1 MLRQQ
6 AMSTAVVKST
16 PKTMKMIILAFIFG
30 GSWWKKISSV
40 RQLRLLATRA
50 SIGFS
55 FRSTQQLLASAAIGG
70 LLFKQGRRA
79 FDQRSRALGVVGGK
93 CQALLR
99 RQCEQPQRHRAN
111 YLLPDEV
118 PSPVL
123 DWLFIGGKAAAS
135 NRKMSQQFG
144 IRHVLNC
151 SAGLPFASSET
162 RNKRLHLQDVR
173 SQRLLPQLVQA
184 FDFLEEARQ
193 NGGRCLEHCRQ
204 GASRSVSVVL
214 AYLVTHC
221 GFCLKE
227 AWQLVRKSR
236 PAAQPNRG
244 FCEQLIDLE
253 CAVHGTA
260 SMKISDLHFGS
271 RSNYD
276 IQLADLKQN
285 A

>member
-1 MLRQQ
+1 
-6 AMSTAVVKST
+6 MSGGLLKRK
-16 PKTMKMIILAFIFG
+16 PKTIKMIILAFILG
-30 GSWWKKISSV
+30 GSSWWRKFSSV
-40 RQLRLLATRA
+40 RQLRRLATRA

-55 FRSTQQLLASAAIGG
+55 FRSTQRLLASAAIGAI
-70 LLFKQGRRA
+70 LLKQGRWA
-79 FDQRSRALGVVGGK
+79 FDQRRGVLAEK
-93 CQALLR
+93 SQTMPR
-99 RQCEQPQRHRAN
+99 RQCELPQKCRAN
-111 YLLPDEV
+111 SVLADEA

-123 DWLFIGGKAAAS
+123 DWLFIGGKPAAS
-135 NRKMSQQFG
+135 NRKLLKQLG

-162 RNKRLHLQDVR
+162 RNQRLHLQDVR

-184 FDFLEEARQ
+184 CDFLEEARHS
-193 NGGRCLEHCRQ
+193 GGCCLVHCRQ
-204 GASRSVSVVL
+204 GVSRSVSVVL
-214 AYLVTHC
+214 AYLIIHY

-244 FCEQLIDLE
+244 FCAQLVDLE

-260 SMKISDLHFGS
+260 SVKISDLHAGI

-276 IQLADLKQN
+276 F
-285 A
+285 